1 MLDAFKIL
9 HESGVVFNNLSTD
22 HILIGDGDFTPGT
35 RTLITLVD
43 FSKAKFIIS
52 KDGQPIKDDG
62 KIYKDQ
68 SKIKKLY

>member
-1 MLDAFKIL
+1 MHD
-9 HESGVVFNNLSTD
+9 SGIVFNNLSPD

-43 FSKAKFIIS
+43 FRKAKFIIS
-52 KDGQPIKDDG
+52 KEGKPIKDDE

-68 SKIKKLY
+68 SKV